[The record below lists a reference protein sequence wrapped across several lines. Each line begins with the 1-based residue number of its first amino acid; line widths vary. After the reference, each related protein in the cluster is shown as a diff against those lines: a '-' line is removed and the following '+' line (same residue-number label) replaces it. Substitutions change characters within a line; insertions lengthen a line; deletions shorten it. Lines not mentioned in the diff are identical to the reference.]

1 MPKKK
6 EKVVKKVEKKAELP
20 TALDEARE
28 KLADMETLY
37 ALLTKWNIQRLGT
50 VVELLN
56 QLRTK
61 VAELEKTED

>member
-6 EKVVKKVEKKAELP
+6 EKVVKKVEKKAKLP

-56 QLRTK
+56 Q
-61 VAELEKTED
+61 